1 MKCLGKNKKGV
12 SCTFKPTI
20 NDDYCKIHQ
29 SYKKMIEITTIE
41 KKKLCNN
48 WVRGCWNILYDD
60 YARCL
65 DCRKYEREKDK
76 ELRNKK
82 KEKAILYNNKTIKD
96 TNESTIDTSNEST
109 IYITNESTIDNLI
122 NIKLNTTNNFMC
134 LVCNGIVDILKNNK
148 CKKYW
153 FNFKHG

>member
-12 SCTFKPTI
+12 SCTFKPTKD
-20 NDDYCKIHQ
+20 NDYCKLHQ
-29 SYKKMIEITTIE
+29 SYKKMIEITTKE
-41 KKKLCNN
+41 NKKLCNN

-82 KEKAILYNNKTIKD
+82 RKSNNI
-96 TNESTIDTSNEST
+96 
-109 IYITNESTIDNLI
+109 
-122 NIKLNTTNNFMC
+122 
-134 LVCNGIVDILKNNK
+134 
-148 CKKYW
+148 
-153 FNFKHG
+153 